1 MDLQNVSS
9 LVIPEGGVRTIHDK
23 NSRLLWGKLSYDT
36 KYAGNTIQDGSPTPD
51 APVPIQTVTGTQ
63 TVTVCGKNWF
73 NKKATPTFRY
83 HGTCTEI
90 DTGVRVTCVS
100 STSYSYALFVFD
112 VSSYIGKTIT
122 LSANVSVSASNIPR
136 IAIGICDA
144 SGGNR
149 TQKVQN
155 TNTGQVSVSYTI
167 ASSDHYIFANFSSNA
182 GGTAVTGDYADYK
195 NAQLEIGPATAYEP
209 YQSHDYTVDLGTT
222 ELCKIG
228 DYQDYIYKSGNDW
241 YVHKECGKSELGS
254 LTWGHTGTNQTGIY
268 RKSSDDLKLLM
279 NSSANNI
286 VFSGVCTHFTA
297 TRADSAG
304 TYGANQGVSVNVSG
318 NLLIYYDVYNTN
330 SSSDDISFKTW
341 LQDNNVVLYYTLITP
356 TVTKITDNTLIEQLN
371 AIHYWLTRY
380 GYTATVTGNLP
391 IIINQTTLN

>member
-9 LVIPEGGVRTIHDK
+9 LVIPEGIVRTVHDK
-23 NSRLLWGKLSYDT
+23 NNRLLWGKLSYDT
-36 KYAGNTIQDGSPTPD
+36 KYVGNTIQDGTPTPD
-51 APVPIQTVTGTQ
+51 SPVPISVATGEQSVNVT
-63 TVTVCGKNWF
+63 GKNWF

-209 YQSHDYTVDLGTT
+209 YQAHSYTVNLGAI
-222 ELCKIG
+222 ELCKLEN
-228 DYQDYIYKSGNDW
+228 YQDYIYKSGSNW
-241 YVHKECGKSELGS
+241 YVHKSVGKAEMDE
-254 LTWGHTGTNQTGIY
+254 LTWKTVYGTQSQHY
-268 RKSSDDLKLLM
+268 RLYTDSLKGKYV
-279 NSSANNI
+279 APPDNNTA
-286 VFSGVCTHFTA
+286 GVGLCTHFVI
-297 TRADSAG
+297 ADNGSSG
-304 TYGANQGVSVNVSG
+304 TYYYNIGLNFAANG
-318 NLLIYYDVYNTN
+318 NTVFVYHPDYNTSTSAADFTNWLSNN
-330 SSSDDISFKTW
+330 S
-341 LQDNNVVLYYTLITP
+341 VVLYYALTSPTNTQITDSTLIA
-356 TVTKITDNTLIEQLN
+356 QLDS
-371 AIHYWLTRY
+371 IHQFLTRY
-380 GYTATVTGNLP
+380 GYSATVSGSLPLIIDKTNL
-391 IIINQTTLN
+391 